1 METVITKIIEGFNQV
16 ISIMRTT
23 IFTFGGF
30 SVSLFDLL
38 LGALIID
45 IFLMV
50 FLPFYNGGDDDE

>member
-1 METVITKIIEGFNQV
+1 METVITQIIDGFNHV
-16 ISIMRTT
+16 INIMRTT

-38 LGALIID
+38 LGALVID

>member
-1 METVITKIIEGFNQV
+1 METVITQIIDGFNHV
-16 ISIMRTT
+16 INIMRTT

-38 LGALIID
+38 LGALVID

-50 FLPFYNGGDDDE
+50 FLPFYNGGDDE